1 MSEQN
6 DEVLVKRC
14 VGGDRGAF
22 EVLVDKY
29 QGPLFNLALRMTQ
42 QYADAEDITQ
52 SVFLKAYEGLSSFA
66 PGRKFFSW
74 LYRIAVNETLNYLR
88 GKRHQEPLTE
98 EMQAEDADQS
108 REIARDE
115 ASARIQ
121 EALMELSVEYRTVVV
136 LKHLQ
141 ELPYA
146 DISQILDIP
155 EKTVKSRLFTAR
167 MQMRQILVQK
177 GVRLDD

>member
-14 VGGDRGAF
+14 MGGDRGAF

-42 QYADAEDITQ
+42 EYADAEDITQ
-52 SVFLKAYEGLSSFA
+52 SVFLKAFESLSSFK

-74 LYRIAVNETLNYLR
+74 LYRIAVNETLNFLR
-88 GKRHQEPLTE
+88 GRRHQEPLSE
-98 EMQAEDADQS
+98 ETPAEDADGS
-108 REIARDE
+108 REIARGE
-115 ASARIQ
+115 ASAQIE
-121 EALMELSVEYRTVVV
+121 EALMALTVEYRTVVV

-155 EKTVKSRLFTAR
+155 VKTVKSRLFSAR
-167 MQMRQILVQK
+167 MQMRDILVQK

>member
-1 MSEQN
+1 MSEQD

-14 VGGDRGAF
+14 MRGDRGAF

-29 QGPLFNLALRMTQ
+29 QGPLFNLALQMTKE
-42 QYADAEDITQ
+42 YADAEDITQ
-52 SVFLKAYEGLSSFA
+52 SAFLKAFESLSSYK
-66 PGRKFFSW
+66 PGNKFFSW

-88 GKRHQEPLTE
+88 GKKYQEPLSE
-98 EMQAEDADQS
+98 EIAADDSDSS
-108 REIARDE
+108 REMARSE
-115 ASARIQ
+115 ASAQIQ
-121 EALMELSVEYRTVVV
+121 EALMKLSVEYRAVVV

-155 EKTVKSRLFTAR
+155 VKTVKSRLFTAR
-167 MQMRQILVQK
+167 MQMHEFLVQK

>member
-1 MSEQN
+1 MSEQD
-6 DEVLVKRC
+6 DEVLVSRC
-14 VGGDRGAF
+14 LGGDRSAF
-22 EVLVDKY
+22 EALVERY

-42 QYADAEDITQ
+42 RYADAEDITQ
-52 SVFLKAYEGLSSFA
+52 SAFLKAYEGLSSFK

-74 LYRIAVNETLNYLR
+74 LYRIAVNETLNFLR
-88 GKRHQEPLTE
+88 GKRLHEPLSEDMPAE
-98 EMQAEDADQS
+98 EADGI
-108 REIARDE
+108 RELARGE

-155 EKTVKSRLFTAR
+155 EKTVKSRLFSAR
-167 MQMRQILVQK
+167 MQMRAVLTQK
-177 GVRLDD
+177 GVRLHD

>member
-14 VGGDRGAF
+14 MDGDRSAF

-42 QYADAEDITQ
+42 EYADAEDITQ
-52 SVFLKAYEGLSSFA
+52 SVFLKAYENLSSFK

-74 LYRIAVNETLNYLR
+74 LYRIAVNETLNFLR
-88 GKRHQEPLTE
+88 ARKPQEQLSEDTPADDAE
-98 EMQAEDADQS
+98 GNKEVARGEM
-108 REIARDE
+108 
-115 ASARIQ
+115 SAQID
-121 EALMELSVEYRTVVV
+121 EALMELSAEYRTVVV
-136 LKHLQ
+136 LKHLL

-167 MQMRQILVQK
+167 MQMREILVKK

>member
-1 MSEQN
+1 MSEQD
-6 DEVLVKRC
+6 DEVLVKQC
-14 VGGDRGAF
+14 MEGDRGAF

-42 QYADAEDITQ
+42 EYADAEDITQ
-52 SVFLKAYEGLSSFA
+52 SVFLKAYESLSSFK

-74 LYRIAVNETLNYLR
+74 LYRIAVNETLNFLR
-88 GKRHQEPLTE
+88 GKRHQEPLSEDTP
-98 EMQAEDADQS
+98 AEDTDGS

-115 ASARIQ
+115 ANAQIQ
-121 EALMELSVEYRTVVV
+121 EALMELSIEYRTVVV

-146 DISQILDIP
+146 DISQILGIP
-155 EKTVKSRLFTAR
+155 VKTVKSRLFTAR
-167 MQMRQILVQK
+167 MQMREILVQK

>member
-14 VGGDRGAF
+14 MGGDRGAF
-22 EVLVDKY
+22 EVLVEKY

-42 QYADAEDITQ
+42 EYADAEDITQ
-52 SVFLKAYEGLSSFA
+52 SVFLKAYESLSSFK

-74 LYRIAVNETLNYLR
+74 LYRIAVNETLNFLR
-88 GKRHQEPLTE
+88 GRRYQEPLSEDTP
-98 EMQAEDADQS
+98 AEDADGN
-108 REIARDE
+108 REIARGE
-115 ASARIQ
+115 ASAQIE
-121 EALMELSVEYRTVVV
+121 EAMMKLSVEYRAVVV

-155 EKTVKSRLFTAR
+155 VKTVKSRLFSAR
-167 MQMRQILVQK
+167 MQMREILVQK

>member
-6 DEVLVKRC
+6 DEVIVKRC
-14 VGGDRGAF
+14 MDGDRDAF
-22 EVLVDKY
+22 EALVDKY

-42 QYADAEDITQ
+42 EYADAEDIIQ
-52 SVFLKAYEGLSSFA
+52 SVFLKAYESLSSFK

-74 LYRIAVNETLNYLR
+74 LYRIAVNETLNFLR
-88 GKRHQEPLTE
+88 AKRPQEPLSEDTPVD
-98 EMQAEDADQS
+98 DADGS
-108 REIARDE
+108 REIARGE
-115 ASARIQ
+115 ASAQIE
-121 EALMELSVEYRTVVV
+121 EALMELSVDYRTVVV

-155 EKTVKSRLFTAR
+155 VKTVKSRLFTAR
-167 MQMRQILVQK
+167 MQMREILVQK

>member
-1 MSEQN
+1 MSEQD
-6 DEVLVKRC
+6 DEVLVQRC
-14 VGGDRGAF
+14 LGGDRGAF
-22 EVLVDKY
+22 EVLVEKY
-29 QGPLFNLALRMTQ
+29 QGPLFNMALRMTQ
-42 QYADAEDITQ
+42 KYADAEDITQ
-52 SVFLKAYEGLSSFA
+52 SAFLKAYENLSSFK

-74 LYRIAVNETLNYLR
+74 LYRIAVNETLNFLR
-88 GKRHQEPLTE
+88 GRRHQEPLTE
-98 EMQAEDADQS
+98 ETPAEDAEGS

-115 ASARIQ
+115 ASAQIQ

-155 EKTVKSRLFTAR
+155 VKTVKSRLFTAR
-167 MQMRQILVQK
+167 MQMREILVQK

>member
-6 DEVLVKRC
+6 DEVLVRRC
-14 VGGDRGAF
+14 LAGDRSAF
-22 EVLVDKY
+22 EELVDKY

-52 SVFLKAYEGLSSFA
+52 SAFLKAYESLSSFK

-74 LYRIAVNETLNYLR
+74 LYRIAVNETLNHLR
-88 GKRHQEPLTE
+88 GKRHQEPLSE
-98 EMQAEDADQS
+98 ETPAMDADGS
-108 REIARDE
+108 RELARDE

-121 EALMELSVEYRTVVV
+121 EALMELSVDYRTVVV

-146 DISQILDIP
+146 EVSQILEIP
-155 EKTVKSRLFTAR
+155 EKTVKSRLFSAR
-167 MQMRQILVQK
+167 MRMREILVQK

>member
-6 DEVLVKRC
+6 DEVLVRKC
-14 VGGDRGAF
+14 IGGDRGAF
-22 EVLVDKY
+22 EVLVEKY

-42 QYADAEDITQ
+42 EYADAEDITQ
-52 SVFLKAYEGLSSFA
+52 SAFLKAYESLSSFK
-66 PGRKFFSW
+66 PDRKFFSW

-88 GKRHQEPLTE
+88 GKRHQEPLNE
-98 EMQAEDADQS
+98 EMAAEDADGSQ
-108 REIARDE
+108 EIARGE
-115 ASARIQ
+115 ASAQID
-121 EALMELSVEYRTVVV
+121 EALMDLNLEYRTVVV
-136 LKHLQ
+136 LKHLM

-155 EKTVKSRLFTAR
+155 VKTVKSRLFSAR
-167 MQMRQILVQK
+167 IRMREFLVQK